1 MMQDLFSPAGRAGLA
16 ALAHGRSLLAFD
28 LDGTLAPIVAR
39 PADARVGSATAAR
52 LRRLARR
59 WPVAVLTGR
68 EIADAAHRL
77 GFRPHYLFGNHG
89 AQRPGHSTRGRTY
102 EHLDNC
108 RVRLAAEFDTLRARG
123 IDVEDKG
130 LSLALHYRGA
140 SNLQA
145 ARAWL
150 DAFAATLEPALAATH
165 GHSVLNL
172 APVGAA
178 DKGDALLQILHD
190 CGAVASLVIGDDTND
205 EPAFARAPPSSV
217 SVRIAPAGTPTCAH
231 FSLPHQG
238 HVNAL
243 LDLLLTLRP

>member
-1 MMQDLFSPAGRAGLA
+1 MQDLFSPAGRAGLA
-16 ALAHGRSLLAFD
+16 ALAAGRSLLAFD
-28 LDGTLAPIVAR
+28 LDGTLAPLVAR
-39 PADARVGSATAAR
+39 PADARVGSETAAR
-52 LRRLARR
+52 LCTLATR

-68 EIADAAHRL
+68 EIADAAPRL
-77 GFRPHYLFGNHG
+77 GFQPHYLFGNHG
-89 AQRPGHSTRGRTY
+89 AQRPGDSARGRRH
-102 EHLDNC
+102 ECLDEC

-140 SNLQA
+140 ADLQA

-150 DAFAATLEPALAATH
+150 DAFVATLEPALAATH
-165 GHSVLNL
+165 GHCVLNL
-172 APVGAA
+172 APLGAA
-178 DKGDALLQILHD
+178 DKGDALLDILHH
-190 CGAVASLVIGDDTND
+190 CGAAASLVIGDDTND

-217 SVRIAPAGTPTCAH
+217 SVRIAPAGTPTCAR
-231 FSLPHQG
+231 FGLPHQG